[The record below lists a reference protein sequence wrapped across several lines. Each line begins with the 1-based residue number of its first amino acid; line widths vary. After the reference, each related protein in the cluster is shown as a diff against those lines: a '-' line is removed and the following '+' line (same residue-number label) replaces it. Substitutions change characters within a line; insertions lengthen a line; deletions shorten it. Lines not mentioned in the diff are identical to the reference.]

1 MFFNFRLFSRVF
13 SVSGD
18 LMTGTVEHVKKI
30 VEKTKN
36 NGTKAKTKRNKNE
49 KNEQKVKKKR
59 ENNEKKR
66 NKTDKKT
73 NTNNCFFLFFL
84 IEVWIWFCFYFEFV
98 LFFYFILFFYR
109 FIEIACKP
117 CHNRRVS

>member
-49 KNEQKVKKKR
+49 KNEQKVKK
-59 ENNEKKR
+59 NEKI
-66 NKTDKKT
+66 TKKT
-73 NTNNCFFLFFL
+73 KQDRQKN
-84 IEVWIWFCFYFEFV
+84 EH
-98 LFFYFILFFYR
+98 
-109 FIEIACKP
+109 K
-117 CHNRRVS
+117 